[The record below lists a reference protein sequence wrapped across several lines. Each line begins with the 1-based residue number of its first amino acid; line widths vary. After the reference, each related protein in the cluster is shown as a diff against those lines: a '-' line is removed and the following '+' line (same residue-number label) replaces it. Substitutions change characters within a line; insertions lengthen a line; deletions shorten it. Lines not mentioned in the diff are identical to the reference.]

1 MIIFSVTFLIWLA
14 LTAGGGWQEIVAGLA
29 VALVAT
35 LIARRFRRFAV
46 PKADFKRWP
55 RRFVYSLRFF
65 FRFVWEMIKAN
76 VNVAAIVLH
85 PKRPIKPGIIKI
97 RTGLKTDAALT
108 TLANAITLTPGT
120 FTVDIDPVRQEL
132 YIHCLTVE
140 SNDTGQNTRDIG
152 LKFERLIKEVFE

>member
-1 MIIFSVTFLIWLA
+1 MIIFLVTFLIWLA
-14 LTAGGGWQEIVAGLA
+14 LTAGGGWQEIVAGLV
-29 VALVAT
+29 VALAAS
-35 LIARRFRRFAV
+35 LIAGRFRRLAA
-46 PKADFKRWP
+46 PKADFKHWP
-55 RRFVYSLRFF
+55 RRIVFSLLFF
-65 FRFVWEMIKAN
+65 FKFVWEMIKAN

-120 FTVDIDPVRQEL
+120 FTVDINPAEQEL
-132 YIHCLTVE
+132 YIHCLTVK
-140 SNDTGQNTRDIG
+140 SADTEHNTRDIG

>member
-1 MIIFSVTFLIWLA
+1 MTIFLLTFLIWLG
-14 LTAGGGWQEIVAGLA
+14 LTVGGGWQEIVAGLG
-29 VALVAT
+29 VAL
-35 LIARRFRRFAV
+35 IALLFVKRFRRLTAS
-46 PKADFKRWP
+46 KTDFKRGP
-55 RRFVYSLRFF
+55 RRLVFSFLFF
-65 FRFVWEMIKAN
+65 FRFIWEMFKAN

-97 RTGLKTDAALT
+97 RTKLKTDAALT

-120 FTVDIDPVRQEL
+120 FTVDISPTRQEL

-140 SNDTGQNTRDIG
+140 SENTEQNTRDIG